1 MLAAARYLRQ
11 WAIGIFIFL
20 TLLFGACDDD
30 NHLVAQIIDD
40 NLESGNNWTFHNV
53 APAVHEDFFD
63 NTVSASSSHS
73 LTIKSTKAE
82 PSGFSFWRL
91 TWTPQDI
98 RVGSSLDLKVK
109 VKVTDVTG
117 DGAYIAL
124 RGDGT
129 SPNIFFET
137 TQKRVAIN
145 GNKDFQTYTLKL
157 DSYPEGINQMFI
169 FLIFDGK
176 STGSVNFDDI
186 SLTSHP

>member
-1 MLAAARYLRQ
+1 MLAVTHFLRRR
-11 WAIGIFIFL
+11 AMSVFVFL
-20 TLLFGACDDD
+20 TLLFGACGDD
-30 NHLVAQIIDD
+30 NHPVVQIIDD

-53 APAVHEDFFD
+53 APAEHEDFFD

-82 PSGFSFWRL
+82 PDGFSFWRF

-98 RVGSSLDLKVK
+98 AVGSSLELKVK

-117 DGAYIAL
+117 EGAYIAL

-129 SPNIFFET
+129 SPNVFFET
-137 TQKRVAIN
+137 TQGRVAIN

-157 DSYPEGINQMFI
+157 DAYPEGVNHMFI
-169 FLIFDGK
+169 FLIFDGS

-186 SLTSHP
+186 SLTSHH

>member
-1 MLAAARYLRQ
+1 MLKVTHYLRRR
-11 WAIGIFIFL
+11 AMSVFVFL
-20 TLLFGACDDD
+20 TVLFGACGDD
-30 NHLVAQIIDD
+30 NHVVAPIIDD

-53 APAVHEDFFD
+53 APAEHEDSFD

-82 PSGFSFWRL
+82 PDGFSFWRRV
-91 TWTPQDI
+91 WAPQDI
-98 RVGSSLDLKVK
+98 HVGSSLELKVK

-117 DGAYIAL
+117 EGAYIAL

-129 SPNIFFET
+129 SPNVFFET
-137 TQKRVAIN
+137 TQGRVAIN

-157 DSYPEGINQMFI
+157 DSYPEGVNQMAI
-169 FLIFDGK
+169 FLIFDGS

-186 SLTSHP
+186 SLISHH